1 MSKFTKKP
9 RGKLLA
15 PERLMYVGPSLL
27 GGLTQNTVYEGL
39 PAIVDEIRK
48 DCPLLINLFVPIGK
62 YPTATEQI
70 RSGKGN
76 FYAAWKSVEAYKAKH
91 NA

>member
-48 DCPLLINLFVPIGK
+48 ECPLLIK
-62 YPTATEQI
+62 ATEQI
-70 RSGKGN
+70 RTGKGN